1 MLEIMGKIESKSEA
15 MTILRE
21 KAEELQKNKG
31 AKLECEIAEVDILKL
46 IHEFEVHQIELEMQ
60 KEELILAKEQAEAAT
75 EKYADLYDFAPSG
88 YFTLTKSGKITSL
101 NLTGSKMLG
110 KVRSRLIG
118 SQFGF
123 FVSNDTKPVFNL
135 FLENVFNSTI
145 KDCCEIKLLLGN
157 THITNVYLT
166 GIINEGSELALI
178 SVADIT
184 QLKLAESAL
193 KDSEERYRG
202 LLNNIDVGVIVHGT
216 DTSIILSNP
225 KASELIGLSPNQMQG
240 KVAINPVWRFIDEN
254 YKPLPIENYPVNQ
267 IIRNKKRIKNFILG
281 IKRPDNTKTIWLLLN
296 GFPIFDN
303 QGEFIEIV
311 TSFIEITEHKMLEIE
326 LTKAKNQAEAAN
338 QAKSSFLMNMSHEI
352 RTPLNG
358 IIGFTDLL
366 MKSKLDENQ
375 LEYMNTIKESA
386 TILADIVNNIL
397 DFSKIESGKLELNV
411 EEIDLFELTHQVMDL
426 FKYQATLKNID
437 LILNIDENVPH
448 YVFADSIRL
457 KQILVNLIG
466 NALKFT
472 KTGQIKLDIYNKS
485 NSRKHKTGIK
495 FSVKDTGIGIK
506 HENQEK
512 IFQSFVQEDNSITR
526 QFGGTGLGLTISN
539 QLLGL
544 MDSKLELISNY
555 GHGSDF
561 FFTVELEKSKHKPD
575 VTDIENNLNR
585 ENKISSTEILK
596 ATKILIVEDNSI
608 NLLLIKTLLK
618 TIVPNCIIY
627 EASNGNE
634 GIKICKKEQLDIIL
648 MDIQMP
654 VKNGYE
660 TTADIRKLKKAK
672 NIPIIA
678 LTAGML
684 LGEKEKC
691 LESGMNDYVSKPIVK
706 SNLELILHKWL
717 DK

>member
-254 YKPLPIENYPVNQ
+254 YKPLPIENY
-267 IIRNKKRIKNFILG
+267 L
-281 IKRPDNTKTIWLLLN
+281 
-296 GFPIFDN
+296 
-303 QGEFIEIV
+303 
-311 TSFIEITEHKMLEIE
+311 
-326 LTKAKNQAEAAN
+326 
-338 QAKSSFLMNMSHEI
+338 
-352 RTPLNG
+352 
-358 IIGFTDLL
+358 
-366 MKSKLDENQ
+366 
-375 LEYMNTIKESA
+375 
-386 TILADIVNNIL
+386 
-397 DFSKIESGKLELNV
+397 
-411 EEIDLFELTHQVMDL
+411 
-426 FKYQATLKNID
+426 
-437 LILNIDENVPH
+437 
-448 YVFADSIRL
+448 VF
-457 KQILVNLIG
+457 
-466 NALKFT
+466 
-472 KTGQIKLDIYNKS
+472 
-485 NSRKHKTGIK
+485 
-495 FSVKDTGIGIK
+495 
-506 HENQEK
+506 
-512 IFQSFVQEDNSITR
+512 
-526 QFGGTGLGLTISN
+526 
-539 QLLGL
+539 
-544 MDSKLELISNY
+544 
-555 GHGSDF
+555 
-561 FFTVELEKSKHKPD
+561 
-575 VTDIENNLNR
+575 
-585 ENKISSTEILK
+585 
-596 ATKILIVEDNSI
+596 
-608 NLLLIKTLLK
+608 
-618 TIVPNCIIY
+618 
-627 EASNGNE
+627 
-634 GIKICKKEQLDIIL
+634 
-648 MDIQMP
+648 
-654 VKNGYE
+654 
-660 TTADIRKLKKAK
+660 
-672 NIPIIA
+672 
-678 LTAGML
+678 
-684 LGEKEKC
+684 
-691 LESGMNDYVSKPIVK
+691 
-706 SNLELILHKWL
+706 
-717 DK
+717 

>member
-1 MLEIMGKIESKSEA
+1 MRKTENKSEA
-15 MTILRE
+15 MVILRE
-21 KAEELQKNKG
+21 KAEELQKKKDL
-31 AKLECEIAEVDILKL
+31 KLDSNLSEADTLKL

-60 KEELILAKEQAEAAT
+60 NEELILAKEQAEVAI
-75 EKYADLYDFAPSG
+75 EKYTNLYDFAPSG
-88 YFTLTKSGKITSL
+88 YFTLTKSGKVTTL
-101 NLTGSKMLG
+101 NLTGSQMLG
-110 KVRSRLIG
+110 KERSRLIG

-123 FVSNDTKPVFNL
+123 FVSNDTKPVLNL
-135 FLENVFNSTI
+135 FLENVFNSTV
-145 KDCCEIKLLLGN
+145 KECCEIKLLLGS
-157 THITNVYLT
+157 TCITDVYLT
-166 GIINEGSELALI
+166 GVVTEDRELALI

-193 KDSEERYRG
+193 RDSEERYRG
-202 LLNNIDVGVIVHGT
+202 LLNNIDVGIIVYAL

-225 KASELIGLSPNQMQG
+225 KASELIGLSTNQMKG

-254 YKPLPIENYPVNQ
+254 YNPLPIENYPVSQ
-267 IIRNKKRIKNFILG
+267 IIRQKKSIKNFIMG
-281 IKRPDNTKTIWLLLN
+281 IKRPDNTRTIWLLLN
-296 GFPIFDN
+296 GFPVFDN
-303 QGEFIEIV
+303 HSEITEVV
-311 TSFIEITEHKMLEIE
+311 TSFIEITEMKMLEIE

-338 QAKSSFLMNMSHEI
+338 KAKSNFLMNMSHEI

-366 MKSKLDENQ
+366 MKSNLDENQ
-375 LEYMNTIKESA
+375 LEYMNTVKESA

-397 DFSKIESGKLELNV
+397 DFSKIESGKLELNI
-411 EEIDLFELTHQVMDL
+411 EEIDLFELTHQVIDL

-437 LILNIDENVPH
+437 LVLNIDTNVPH
-448 YVFADSIRL
+448 YVFADSVRL

-472 KTGQIKLDIYNKS
+472 KEGQIQLDIYDKS
-485 NSRKHKTGIK
+485 NTIK
-495 FSVKDTGIGIK
+495 NKGAINFSVKDTGIGIK
-506 HENQEK
+506 HQNQEK

-544 MDSKLELISNY
+544 MNSKLELISNY

-561 FFTVELEKSKHKPD
+561 FFTVELEKSKHEIELSN
-575 VTDIENNLNR
+575 IENNLNA
-585 ENKISSTEILK
+585 EKEFSSSEILK
-596 ATKILIVEDNSI
+596 ITKILIVEDNNI

-618 TIVPNCIIY
+618 KIVPNCIIF
-627 EASNGNE
+627 EASNGIE
-634 GIKICKKEQLDIIL
+634 GIKLFKKEQLDLIL

-654 VKNGYE
+654 IKNGYE
-660 TTADIRKLKKAK
+660 TTAEIRKLKKAK

-691 LESGMNDYVSKPIVK
+691 LESGMNDYISKPIVK